1 MQFSRG
7 MWIFFTPGADKL
19 IEMLRA
25 ENRRIPRQVFEVV
38 HDHSHEQ
45 VEKQH
50 HGQEDKESEV
60 KVGEKGGRIRGGGG
74 RGGGRGGCSVKHE
87 QMPRLAR
94 AAAEQ
99 QHHRGEETAWRKRVM
114 TFTEFFFHK

>member
-50 HGQEDKESEV
+50 HGQEDKQSEV
-60 KVGEKGGRIRGGGG
+60 KVGEKGRRIRGGG
-74 RGGGRGGCSVKHE
+74 GGGRGGCSVKHE
-87 QMPRLAR
+87 
-94 AAAEQ
+94 
-99 QHHRGEETAWRKRVM
+99 
-114 TFTEFFFHK
+114 